1 VTFWQVYDKK
11 VVKETNPMATVRK
24 LLEAKQSAK
33 NISVEASQ
41 TVMDALKVMAE
52 ANIGAV
58 LVTDGGKI
66 VGIYTERDY
75 LRKGEFTGRI
85 ASETP
90 IREVMTSQMLTVTM
104 NTSVEQCMG
113 LMKQHRLRHLPVVEN
128 EKLMG
133 IVSMRD
139 VMLTTI
145 ELKESEIRGLENYI
159 MGSGFQ
165 S

>member
-1 VTFWQVYDKK
+1 MTS
-11 VVKETNPMATVRK
+11 VRK
-24 LLEAKQSAK
+24 LLESKGSAH
-33 NISVEASQ
+33 NFSVESTQ
-41 TVMDALKVMAE
+41 TVMDALKVMAD

-58 LVTDGGKI
+58 LVTEKGKI

-75 LRKGEFTGRI
+75 LHKGELAGRV
-85 ASETP
+85 AGETL
-90 IREVMTSQMLTVTM
+90 IKDVMTPQMFTVTM
-104 NTSVEQCMG
+104 KTSVEQCMG
-113 LMKQHRLRHLPVVEN
+113 LMNQHRLRHLPVVEN
-128 EKLMG
+128 EKLLG

-139 VMLTTI
+139 ILLAAL

>member
-1 VTFWQVYDKK
+1 
-11 VVKETNPMATVRK
+11 
-24 LLEAKQSAK
+24 
-33 NISVEASQ
+33 
-41 TVMDALKVMAE
+41 MDALKVMADE
-52 ANIGAV
+52 NIGAV
-58 LVTDGGKI
+58 LVTDSGKI

-75 LRKGEFTGRI
+75 LRKGEFAGRI
-85 ASETP
+85 AAETP
-90 IREVMTSQMLTVTM
+90 LREVMTSQMFTVTL

-113 LMKQHRLRHLPVVEN
+113 LMNQHRLRHLPVVEN
-128 EKLMG
+128 EKLLG

-139 VMLTTI
+139 VLLAAL